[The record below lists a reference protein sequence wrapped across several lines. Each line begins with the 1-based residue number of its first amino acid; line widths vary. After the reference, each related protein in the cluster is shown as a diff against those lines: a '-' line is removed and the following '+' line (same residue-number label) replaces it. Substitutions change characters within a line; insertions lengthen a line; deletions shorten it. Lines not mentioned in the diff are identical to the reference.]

1 MAHGHG
7 GCCRG
12 PAALRSGNAMRAGVA
27 ILVVGLA
34 GFWLLPP
41 PRPAATATPAHP
53 SVLDPERVTR
63 GRQVYLKHCASCHG
77 PNAEGALNWT
87 QPDARG
93 NLPPP
98 PHDDSG
104 HTWRHPDAQLA
115 DIIRNGMR
123 DPFNQT
129 SELTMLPFTSVLGEE
144 EIAAVIVYFKSL
156 WSPEHRQY
164 QDEQNRRPPM
174 PMQGSSR

>member
-1 MAHGHG
+1 MARGHG
-7 GCCRG
+7 GGCRG
-12 PAALRSGNAMRAGVA
+12 PAPRSGKVVRAGVA
-27 ILVVGLA
+27 VLVVGLA

-41 PRPAATATPAHP
+41 PGRTATATSAHL
-53 SVLDPERVTR
+53 SGLDPEQVAR
-63 GRQVYLKHCASCHG
+63 GREVYLQHCASCHG
-77 PNAEGALNWT
+77 PNAEGTPNWT
-87 QPDARG
+87 QPDTRG

-129 SELTMLPFTSVLGEE
+129 AELTMPPFTGVLSDE
-144 EIAAVIVYFKSL
+144 EIAAVIAYFKSL